1 MTPFIFE
8 TPRLIIRAFRPDD
21 LHAIHRIP
29 DLIFGDGSKIA
40 DDVAYRDRWL
50 SVCNARLRGVSLP
63 RSNWCA
69 APDSYYMRDGHHHFS
84 VVLA

>member
-1 MTPFIFE
+1 MTPFILE
-8 TPRLIIRAFRPDD
+8 TPCLIIRAFRPDD
-21 LHAIHRIP
+21 LHAIQRIL

-50 SVCNARLRGVSLP
+50 SVCNARLHGSLP

-69 APDSYYMRDGHHHFS
+69 APDSYYMRNGHHHFS